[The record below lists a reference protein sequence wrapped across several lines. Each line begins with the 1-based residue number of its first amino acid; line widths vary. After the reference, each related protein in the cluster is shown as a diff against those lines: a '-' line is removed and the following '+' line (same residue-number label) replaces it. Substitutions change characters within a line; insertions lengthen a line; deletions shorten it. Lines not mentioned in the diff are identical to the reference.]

1 MSESS
6 GESINPGQGRK
17 TVQRLIDSG
26 RLQMVTSSRTH
37 AERLL
42 KQSHNH
48 LTSAAKTA
56 EEDPEGAYSALYDA
70 ARKALV
76 AVLEVQGL
84 RPTSKGG
91 HIVIC
96 EALQAQIDPPIG
108 NVVPVFNRM
117 RRSRNGQ
124 EYPELGEPELTTRDV
139 LEDLEKSKT
148 IVEVAQKLLGQFP
161 VFESP

>member
-1 MSESS
+1 MSEV
-6 GESINPGQGRK
+6 GRESINPGQGSK
-17 TVQRLIDSG
+17 TVQKLIDNG
-26 RLQMVTSSRTH
+26 RLQKITSSRTH

-48 LTSAAKTA
+48 LASAAKTA

-76 AVLEVQGL
+76 ALLEIQGL

-96 EALQAQIDPPIG
+96 EALQAQIDPPFGDVI
-108 NVVPVFNRM
+108 PTFNRM
-117 RRSRNGQ
+117 RKSRNGQ
-124 EYPELGEPELTTRDV
+124 EYPGLDEPELSTSDV
-139 LEDLEKSKT
+139 LEDLEKSKK
-148 IVEVAQKLLGQFP
+148 IVIATEKLLVQFT
-161 VFESP
+161 VF

>member
-6 GESINPGQGRK
+6 SESINPGQGRK
-17 TVQRLIDSG
+17 TVQRLIDNG
-26 RLQMVTSSRTH
+26 RLQIVTSSRTH

-42 KQSHNH
+42 KQSRNH
-48 LTSAAKTA
+48 LTS
-56 EEDPEGAYSALYDA
+56 A

-96 EALQAQIDPPIG
+96 EALQAQIDPPID

-117 RRSRNGQ
+117 RKSRNGQ
-124 EYPELGEPELTTRDV
+124 EYRDLGEPELTTGDV
-139 LEDLEKSKT
+139 LEDLEKSKM
-148 IVEVAQKLLGQFP
+148 IVDVAQNLLDQFP
-161 VFESP
+161 VFPSH